1 MALKYF
7 NIIWCL
13 VDATICY
20 NYIDWLKN
28 TNIIRCRRHC
38 LLWLSFLFWSSMDN
52 LCLLW
57 RNLVKPLKS
66 IPKQTQQ
73 TTVAQKKLQ
82 LIQREILLKLPKAEY
97 SLLTLTHLLTT
108 PMVLSME
115 NTILRNVAGKGDPE
129 RLGWELE
136 TGVSL
141 RKSGKTVLSNDQALS
156 ISMMLLHLYVVRT
169 FHDCKRHSRTLQKI
183 YTRKYQ

>member
-52 LCLLW
+52 MCLPW

-73 TTVAQKKLQ
+73 TKLQ

-97 SLLTLTHLLTT
+97 NLLTLTHLLTT

-115 NTILRNVAGKGDPE
+115 NTILRNVAGKGDQE
-129 RLGWELE
+129 RLGLELE
-136 TGVSL
+136 IGVSL
-141 RKSGKTVLSNDQALS
+141 RISGKTVLSNKQTLWGKVPSLKS
-156 ISMMLLHLYVVRT
+156 ICRGGGLDL
-169 FHDCKRHSRTLQKI
+169 
-183 YTRKYQ
+183 

>member
-97 SLLTLTHLLTT
+97 NLLTLTTL
-108 PMVLSME
+108 MVLSME
-115 NTILRNVAGKGDPE
+115 NTILRNVAGIGDLE
-129 RLGWELE
+129 RPGLELE
-136 TGVSL
+136 IGVNL
-141 RKSGKTVLSNDQALS
+141 KKSGKTVLWNKQTLWGEGPSLRS
-156 ISMMLLHLYVVRT
+156 ICSGVW
-169 FHDCKRHSRTLQKI
+169 S
-183 YTRKYQ
+183 

>member
-13 VDATICY
+13 VDATISY

-38 LLWLSFLFWSSMDN
+38 LLWLSFLFYSSMDN
-52 LCLLW
+52 LCLPW

-97 SLLTLTHLLTT
+97 NLLTLTT

-115 NTILRNVAGKGDPE
+115 NTILRNVAGIGDLE
-129 RLGWELE
+129 RLGLELE
-136 TGVSL
+136 IGVIL
-141 RKSGKTVLSNDQALS
+141 KKSGKTVLWKNKQTLWGEGPSLRS
-156 ISMMLLHLYVVRT
+156 ICSGVW
-169 FHDCKRHSRTLQKI
+169 S
-183 YTRKYQ
+183 

>member
-1 MALKYF
+1 MAQKYF

-28 TNIIRCRRHC
+28 TNIIRCRRH
-38 LLWLSFLFWSSMDN
+38 WLSWLFFLSWSSMDN
-52 LCLLW
+52 LCLLR
-57 RNLVKPLKS
+57 RNLVKPLRS

-73 TTVAQKKLQ
+73 TPFAQKRFQ

-97 SLLTLTHLLTT
+97 NLLTLTNLLTT

-115 NTILRNVAGKGDPE
+115 NTILRNVAGKGDQE
-129 RLGWELE
+129 RLGLELE

-141 RKSGKTVLSNDQALS
+141 KKSGKTVLSNKQTLWGKGLS
-156 ISMMLLHLYVVRT
+156 LKSICRSGGGGLDL
-169 FHDCKRHSRTLQKI
+169 
-183 YTRKYQ
+183 

>member
-52 LCLLW
+52 LWLLW

-97 SLLTLTHLLTT
+97 NLLTLTTL
-108 PMVLSME
+108 MVLSME
-115 NTILRNVAGKGDPE
+115 NTILRNVAGIGDLE
-129 RLGWELE
+129 RPGLELE
-136 TGVSL
+136 IGVNL
-141 RKSGKTVLSNDQALS
+141 KKSGKTVLWNKQTLWGEGPSLRS
-156 ISMMLLHLYVVRT
+156 ICSGVW
-169 FHDCKRHSRTLQKI
+169 S
-183 YTRKYQ
+183 

>member
-57 RNLVKPLKS
+57 RNLEKPLKS

-97 SLLTLTHLLTT
+97 NLLTLTTL
-108 PMVLSME
+108 MVLSME
-115 NTILRNVAGKGDPE
+115 NTILRNVAGIGDLE
-129 RLGWELE
+129 RPGLELE
-136 TGVSL
+136 KGVNL
-141 RKSGKTVLSNDQALS
+141 KKSGKTVLWNKQTLWGEGPSLRS
-156 ISMMLLHLYVVRT
+156 ICSGVW
-169 FHDCKRHSRTLQKI
+169 S
-183 YTRKYQ
+183 

>member
-28 TNIIRCRRHC
+28 TNIIRWRRHC

-52 LCLLW
+52 MCLPW

-97 SLLTLTHLLTT
+97 NLLTLTTL
-108 PMVLSME
+108 MVLSME
-115 NTILRNVAGKGDPE
+115 NTILRNVAGIGDLE
-129 RLGWELE
+129 RPVLELE
-136 TGVSL
+136 IGVNL
-141 RKSGKTVLSNDQALS
+141 KKSGKTVLWNKQTLWGEGPSLRS
-156 ISMMLLHLYVVRT
+156 ICSGVW
-169 FHDCKRHSRTLQKI
+169 S
-183 YTRKYQ
+183 